1 LKRLELAP
9 GRARRSELS
18 PMLHR
23 SFSSSAITTTM
34 AALFNVDADF
44 AGAKNLEAHLGTELQ
59 GVNKELAALSSREA
73 EYNRLS
79 QDLTLAVTA
88 AQSYAKGI
96 TEERINTSL
105 ANARVSAALP

>member
-1 LKRLELAP
+1 
-9 GRARRSELS
+9 
-18 PMLHR
+18 MLHR